1 VTEFWQQVVNG
12 LTLGSVY
19 ALVALGYTMVFG
31 VLELIAFAQAGVY
44 MVGAFAG
51 IGVASMVGLSWP
63 IALPITLVAAGAA
76 GGVLNLAIDRVAYR
90 PIRNAGRLAPL
101 ISGIGVYIFLE
112 NAAGLWIGL
121 QPKVYPTLLPGGHFV
136 VGGVLITVAQLV
148 VCAVALVFMAL
159 LTWIVLGTDTGLA
172 MRAVAER
179 PETSSLVGVDP
190 ERVIMITFVL
200 GGVLS
205 AVAGVLVGSYVGVAS
220 PTMGFIVG
228 IKAFTAA
235 VIGGIGNIPGAL
247 VGGLVVGM
255 LETFGAGYI
264 ASAWSDAFVFVM
276 LILVLMFRPYG
287 LLGAKLPQR
296 A

>member
-1 VTEFWQQVVNG
+1 VTEFSQQLVNG
-12 LTLGSVY
+12 ITLGSVY
-19 ALVALGYTMVFG
+19 ALVALGYTMIFG

-44 MVGAFAG
+44 MVGAFVG
-51 IGVASMVGLSWP
+51 LGVASMLGVNWLV
-63 IALPITLVAAGAA
+63 ALPITLLVASIA
-76 GGVLNLAIDRVAYR
+76 GGVLNLGIDRIAYR

-112 NAAGLWIGL
+112 NGAGVWIGL
-121 QPKVYPTLLPGGHFV
+121 QPKAYPRLLPAGAFTI
-136 VGGVLITVAQLV
+136 GGVRITSAQLV
-148 VCAVALVFMAL
+148 MVAVAVVCMAL
-159 LTWIVLGTDTGLA
+159 LTWVVLGTETGLA

-179 PETSSLVGVDP
+179 PETSSLLGIEP
-190 ERVIMITFVL
+190 ETVIMITFVL

-205 AVAGVLVGSYVGVAS
+205 AIAGVLVGTYTGVAS
-220 PTMGFIVG
+220 PTMGFLVG

-247 VGGLVVGM
+247 VGGVVVGL

-264 ASAWSDAFVFVM
+264 ASAWSDVFVFIV
-276 LILVLMFRPYG
+276 LIAVLMFRPYG

>member
-1 VTEFWQQVVNG
+1 MTEFWQQLVNG
-12 LTLGSVY
+12 LTLGAVY
-19 ALVALGYTMVFG
+19 ALVALGYTMIFG

-44 MVGAFAG
+44 MIGAFAG
-51 IGVASMVGLSWP
+51 LGVASQLDLGWGA
-63 IALPITLVAAGAA
+63 ALPITLLAAAAA
-76 GGVLNLAIDRVAYR
+76 GGLLNLSIDRIAYR

-112 NAAGLWIGL
+112 NAAGIWIGL
-121 QPKVYPTLLPGGHFV
+121 QPKVYPALLPGGAFTIGDV
-136 VGGVLITVAQLV
+136 RITVAQV
-148 VCAVALVFMAL
+148 VVVAVAFACMVL
-159 LTWIVLGTDTGLA
+159 LTWVVLGTKTGLA

-179 PETSSLVGVDP
+179 PETSSLIGVDP
-190 ERVIMITFVL
+190 ERVIMITFIL

-228 IKAFTAA
+228 IKAFAAA

-247 VGGLVVGM
+247 AGGLIVGL

-264 ASAWSDAFVFVM
+264 ASAWSDAFVFVA

-287 LLGAKLPQR
+287 LLGARLPQS